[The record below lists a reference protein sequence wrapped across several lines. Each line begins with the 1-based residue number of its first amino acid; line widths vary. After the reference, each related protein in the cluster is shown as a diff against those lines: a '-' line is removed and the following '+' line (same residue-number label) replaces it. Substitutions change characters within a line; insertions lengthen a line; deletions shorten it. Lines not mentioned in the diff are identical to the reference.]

1 MRLDLLL
8 EVGTEEIPAAFF
20 PRCLEDLA
28 RLIREGLEDAELTH
42 GEIRTLGTPRRLT
55 VWVRELAPG
64 QEDRVVEE
72 IGPPARIAFDAEGRP
87 TKPAEGFAKKLG
99 IPVEALQ
106 RKSTPKGEYLA
117 ATIEVK
123 GRPTEEL
130 LPAILQNALRSL
142 PWKKSMRWGRVEEA
156 FARPIHWILARYGE
170 TVIPFEYAGVKSGGT
185 SRGHRFLANHEIE
198 IPEPAAYVER
208 LREAEVLVDPAERRD
223 AILRLSREAA
233 EQAGGKLV
241 EDEAL
246 LDEITW
252 LVELPLPVL
261 GTFDPSFLELPREVL
276 VSEMREHQRYLAVSD
291 PSGDRLLP
299 SFVAVANTRV
309 RDPQKIRR
317 GFERVLRARLS
328 DARFFFDEDRKTPLV
343 ERVPALERVTFQQK
357 LGSIHEKVERIRAL
371 GAHLAEALALSVPE
385 REHVERAATLAKA
398 DLVTGMVGEFP
409 DLQGVMGREY
419 ALASGEPAEVAQAIF
434 EHYLPRGQGDELP
447 ASHVGAVVGVADRLD
462 TIVGIFG
469 IGKPPTGTADP
480 FGLRRACLGI
490 IRVVLEKGYR
500 FSLGE
505 LLDRALDALAG
516 KLTKDRAEVRAAVL
530 DFFAGRLRNHWAE
543 DHPVELV
550 DAVLASGFDDL
561 VETHAR
567 LLAVAAHLGDE
578 SFRGLAEGFSRTNIV
593 EKAEAFE
600 PAPVDVSLFETEA
613 ERELFQAFESVRE
626 RVRTSLASGDFS
638 EVVKTFTEL
647 RGPLDRFFT
656 EVMVMVEDPALRQ
669 NRLRLLHEIRALFGR
684 VADFGRMDLRKAAA

>member
-1 MRLDLLL
+1 M
-8 EVGTEEIPAAFF
+8 GA
-20 PRCLEDLA
+20 
-28 RLIREGLEDAELTH
+28 H

-55 VWVRELAPG
+55 VLVQALAAA

-87 TKPAEGFAKKLG
+87 TKPALGFAQKVG
-99 IPVEALQ
+99 VAVEALE
-106 RKSTPKGEYLA
+106 RKQTPKGEYLA
-117 ATIEVK
+117 ATREVK
-123 GRPTEEL
+123 GRPTEALLPEL
-130 LPAILQNALRSL
+130 LHTALRSL

-156 FARPIHWILARYGE
+156 FARPIHWILARFGE
-170 TVIPFEYAGVKSGGT
+170 ATIPFSYAGVESGGE
-185 SRGHRFLANHEIE
+185 SRGHRFLADRAIE
-198 IPEPAAYVER
+198 IPSPADYVER
-208 LREAEVLVDPAERRD
+208 LRAAEVLVDPAERRD
-223 AILRLSREAA
+223 AILRLAREAA
-233 EQAGGKLV
+233 AQAGGALV
-241 EDEAL
+241 EDAAL

-252 LVELPLPVL
+252 LVELPLPVV
-261 GTFDPSFLELPREVL
+261 GTFDASFLDLPPEVL
-276 VSEMREHQRYLAVSD
+276 VSEMREHQKYLALAD
-291 PSGDRLLP
+291 AEGKLLP

-328 DARFFFDEDRKTPLV
+328 DARFFFDEDRKAPLV

-371 GAHLAEALALSVPE
+371 GGHLAEALQLSVPE

-409 DLQGVMGREY
+409 DLQGVMGRAY
-419 ALASGEPAEVAQAIF
+419 ALASGEPPEVAQAIF
-434 EHYLPRGQGDELP
+434 EHYLPRGQGDALP
-447 ASHVGAVVGVADRLD
+447 ASEVGAVVGMADRLD
-462 TIVGIFG
+462 TIAGIFG

-500 FSLGE
+500 FSLGG
-505 LLDRALDALAG
+505 LLDRALDALG
-516 KLTKDRAEVRAAVL
+516 DKLAKGRGEVRAAVL
-530 DFFAGRLRNHWAE
+530 DFFAGRLRNHWVE
-543 DHPVELV
+543 DHPAELV

-567 LLAVAAHLGDE
+567 LQAVAAHLGDE

-600 PAPVDVSLFETEA
+600 PAPVDASRFAEDA
-613 ERELFQAFESVRE
+613 ERALYEAFQGVRE
-626 RVRTSLASGDFS
+626 RVARSLESGDFS

-647 RGPLDRFFT
+647 RVPLDRFFT
-656 EVMVMVEDPALRQ
+656 EVMVMVDDPALRE